1 MRILVIGGSGTIGRK
16 VVAGLNG
23 KHEVL
28 TAGRKSGDVQV
39 QIEDSGSIASMYAS
53 IGKLD
58 AVVSIAGEAKWASL
72 ADLSEEDYLYGLKNK
87 LMGQVN
93 LVRLG
98 QEYLH
103 SDGSFTLT
111 SGILAEDP
119 VVGTSS
125 AAMINGALHG
135 FVKAAA
141 LEMKDGIRINVVAP
155 GLVEDSYLKFRDFFP
170 GRNAV
175 PMDRVVN
182 AYIRSI
188 EGRNNGEIIRVYS

>member
-39 QIEDSGSIASMYAS
+39 QIEDSGSIFSMYAS

>member
-16 VVAGLNG
+16 VVAGLKG

-39 QIEDSGSIASMYAS
+39 QIEDSGSIFSMYAS

>member
-1 MRILVIGGSGTIGRK
+1 MRILVIGGSGTIGKR
-16 VVAGLNG
+16 VVAGLND

-28 TAGRKSGDVQV
+28 TAGRNSGDVRV
-39 QIEDSGSIASMYAS
+39 QIEDSRSIRSLYES
-53 IGKLD
+53 IGKLNG
-58 AVVSIAGEAKWASL
+58 VVSIAGEAKWASL
-72 ADLSEEDYLYGLKNK
+72 AELTEEDYLYGLKNK

-98 QEYLH
+98 QEYLN
-103 SDGSFTLT
+103 SNGSFTLT

-141 LEMKDGIRINVVAP
+141 LEMREGKRINVVAP
-155 GLVEDSYLKFRDFFP
+155 GRVEDSYLKFKEFFP

-188 EGRNNGEIIRVYS
+188 EGRANGEIIRVYI

>member
-1 MRILVIGGSGTIGRK
+1 MRILVIGGSGTIGKR
-16 VVAGLNG
+16 VVAGLND

-28 TAGRKSGDVQV
+28 TAGRNSGDVRV
-39 QIEDSGSIASMYAS
+39 QIEDSRSIRSLYES
-53 IGKLD
+53 IGKLNG
-58 AVVSIAGEAKWASL
+58 VVSIAGEAKWASL
-72 ADLSEEDYLYGLKNK
+72 AELTEEDYLYGLKNK

-98 QEYLH
+98 QEYLN
-103 SDGSFTLT
+103 SNGSFTLT

-141 LEMKDGIRINVVAP
+141 LEMREGKRINVVAP
-155 GLVEDSYLKFRDFFP
+155 GLVEDSYLKFKEFFP

-188 EGRNNGEIIRVYS
+188 EGRANGEIIRVYI